1 MRKKIDIFCNIAV
14 VLQKAYTREQAITTT
29 TMNVMQEI
37 QDQGMLLVAEVT
49 MPTVTTVP
57 TAPSTEKVTSMF
69 DAGTE
74 PHKDWICPI
83 SFKLMKVPVVAEDG
97 YSYEKTEIET
107 WLQKNATSPMNR
119 SAITNK
125 KLYKNTALA
134 VAIQAWK
141 KNNPNFERKDEELDR
156 RIELSAMRVKPSTAV
171 QPTARPQYQDY
182 YIRQGATLTFPG
194 WNVVHNVLN
203 SVTSPS
209 TSPRPQPF
217 MRMSS
222 GSRIAVGGGD

>member
-1 MRKKIDIFCNIAV
+1 MRKKIDIFCNISV
-14 VLQKAYTREQAITTT
+14 VLQKAYTREQAITTP
-29 TMNVMQEI
+29 TMNVIQEI
-37 QDQGMLLVAEVT
+37 QDQGMLAAEVA
-49 MPTVTTVP
+49 TV
-57 TAPSTEKVTSMF
+57 ASTEKVTTMF

-107 WLQKNATSPMNR
+107 WLQNNATSPLNR
-119 SAITNK
+119 SPITNK

-156 RIELSAMRVKPSTAV
+156 RIELSAMRVKPAAAV
-171 QPTARPQYQDY
+171 QPTARPQHQDY
-182 YIRQGATLTFPG
+182 YIRQGATLTLPG
-194 WNVVHNVLN
+194 WSVVHNMLHN
-203 SVTSPS
+203 ITSPS
-209 TSPRPQPF
+209 TSPRPHSF